1 MRAARRCLL
10 VVCAALAAAAGV
22 PGAAAANV
30 RSATDHAAGVRFT
43 LDGRALTLRL
53 VPQAGHKPPDAR
65 RKLWGHRLRAS
76 CGHSGPAGNPLVAG
90 LTFIPFRWPRGTL
103 TRKVH
108 LSRDVSASPGWC
120 IVEAVSD
127 GGDIAA
133 VNFKVRPKPVE

>member
-1 MRAARRCLL
+1 VRPARLSLL
-10 VVCAALAAAAGV
+10 AVCAALAAAAGV
-22 PGAAAANV
+22 PGVAAAQV
-30 RSATDHAAGVRFT
+30 RSATDLHSGVRFT

-53 VPQAGHKPPDAR
+53 VPQAGRKPPDVR

-76 CGHSGPAGNPLVAG
+76 CGHSGPAGNPVAAG

-133 VNFKVRPKPVE
+133 VNFKLDHKPVE